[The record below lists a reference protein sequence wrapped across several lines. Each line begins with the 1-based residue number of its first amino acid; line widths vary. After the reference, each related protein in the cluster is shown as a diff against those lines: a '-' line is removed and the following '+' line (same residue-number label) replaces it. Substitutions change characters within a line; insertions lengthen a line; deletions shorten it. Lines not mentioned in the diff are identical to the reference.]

1 MGKWLKICKTSF
13 GSAKEFRHG
22 LKIKKIIIEISF
34 FIKEIC
40 PKKHKILVDFS
51 FFLHK

>member
-1 MGKWLKICKTSF
+1 MVKNMQTSF
-13 GSAKEFRHG
+13 RSAKEFRHD
-22 LKIKKIIIEISF
+22 LKIEKIIIEISF